1 MCSHCYATRTLLKM
15 VTFEAPLTFLCSSA
29 FALLPPTP
37 IKILEVH
44 CSPHTAIRC
53 LMKAIVSLFISAY
66 QPGMASIECR
76 YFKELYFEG
85 ARFEDRYFEDRHLE
99 KAYFEDSLLES
110 PSYEDVC
117 WMISRA
123 RREAPLGYCV
133 MYLRYVSNH
142 SGYAKTLE
150 ASLRQHIALHP
161 DLKDS
166 LSTFLV
172 TWLQQQE
179 DLFCQTLHQQLIE
192 FHTSH

>member
-1 MCSHCYATRTLLKM
+1 
-15 VTFEAPLTFLCSSA
+15 
-29 FALLPPTP
+29 
-37 IKILEVH
+37 
-44 CSPHTAIRC
+44 
-53 LMKAIVSLFISAY
+53 MKAIVSLFISAY

-76 YFKELYFEG
+76 YFKELYFED
-85 ARFEDRYFEDRHLE
+85 ARFEELCFKDPHFEDARFESRYFEDRHLE
-99 KAYFEDSLLES
+99 KAYFEDLLLEDL
-110 PSYEDVC
+110 SYEDVC

>member
-1 MCSHCYATRTLLKM
+1 MI
-15 VTFEAPLTFLCSSA
+15 TFEAPLTFLCSSV

-66 QPGMASIECR
+66 QPSMASIECR
-76 YFKELYFEG
+76 YFKDPYFED
-85 ARFEDRYFEDRHLE
+85 ARFENRHLE
-99 KAYFEDSLLES
+99 KAYFKNQHLED

-117 WMISRA
+117 WMINRA
-123 RREAPLGYCV
+123 RRKSPLGYYV
-133 MYLRYVSNH
+133 MYLRYVSHH
-142 SGYAKTLE
+142 SGYAKTVE

>member
-1 MCSHCYATRTLLKM
+1 
-15 VTFEAPLTFLCSSA
+15 
-29 FALLPPTP
+29 
-37 IKILEVH
+37 
-44 CSPHTAIRC
+44 
-53 LMKAIVSLFISAY
+53 MKAIVSLFISAY

-76 YFKELYFEG
+76 YFKGPYFENQ
-85 ARFEDRYFEDRHLE
+85 HLENLHFE
-99 KAYFEDSLLES
+99 KAYFENLLLED

-123 RREAPLGYCV
+123 RRSQPLGFCV
-133 MYLRYVSNH
+133 MYLRYVGHH
-142 SGYAKTLE
+142 SGYAKTVE

-166 LSTFLV
+166 LSTFLA

>member
-1 MCSHCYATRTLLKM
+1 
-15 VTFEAPLTFLCSSA
+15 
-29 FALLPPTP
+29 
-37 IKILEVH
+37 
-44 CSPHTAIRC
+44 
-53 LMKAIVSLFISAY
+53 MKAIVSLFISAY

-85 ARFEDRYFEDRHLE
+85 ARFEDLYFEDPYFEDARFENRHLE
-99 KAYFEDSLLES
+99 KAYFEDLLLES

-123 RREAPLGYCV
+123 RHESPLGYYV
-133 MYLRYVSNH
+133 MYLRYVRHH
-142 SGYAKTLE
+142 SGYAKTVE

-192 FHTSH
+192 FHTNH

>member
-1 MCSHCYATRTLLKM
+1 
-15 VTFEAPLTFLCSSA
+15 
-29 FALLPPTP
+29 
-37 IKILEVH
+37 
-44 CSPHTAIRC
+44 
-53 LMKAIVSLFISAY
+53 MKAIVSLFISAY
-66 QPGMASIECR
+66 QPSMASIECR
-76 YFKELYFEG
+76 YFKDPCFEELCFKDPYFEG
-85 ARFEDRYFEDRHLE
+85 ARFESRYFKNQHLE
-99 KAYFEDSLLES
+99 E

-123 RREAPLGYCV
+123 RREASLGYCV

>member
-1 MCSHCYATRTLLKM
+1 
-15 VTFEAPLTFLCSSA
+15 
-29 FALLPPTP
+29 
-37 IKILEVH
+37 
-44 CSPHTAIRC
+44 
-53 LMKAIVSLFISAY
+53 MKAIVSLFISAY
-66 QPGMASIECR
+66 QPSMASIECR

-85 ARFEDRYFEDRHLE
+85 ARFEDRYFEDRNLE

-110 PSYEDVC
+110 PNYEDVC

>member
-1 MCSHCYATRTLLKM
+1 
-15 VTFEAPLTFLCSSA
+15 
-29 FALLPPTP
+29 
-37 IKILEVH
+37 
-44 CSPHTAIRC
+44 
-53 LMKAIVSLFISAY
+53 MKAIVSLFISAY
-66 QPGMASIECR
+66 QPGMASIECQPYSLNPSHQPLFVSDSDGCSEAR
-76 YFKELYFEG
+76 VYKDKVYEDWPNEELDRSENDSFGGLYFEDPNFEG
-85 ARFEDRYFEDRHLE
+85 QSFESRRFEDKRFESLQFEDLL
-99 KAYFEDSLLES
+99 FEDL
-110 PSYEDVC
+110 SYEDVC

-123 RREAPLGYCV
+123 RRNQPLGYCV
-133 MYLRYVSNH
+133 MYLRHVRHH
-142 SGYAKTLE
+142 SGYAKTVE

>member
-1 MCSHCYATRTLLKM
+1 
-15 VTFEAPLTFLCSSA
+15 
-29 FALLPPTP
+29 
-37 IKILEVH
+37 
-44 CSPHTAIRC
+44 
-53 LMKAIVSLFISAY
+53 MKAIVSLFISAY
-66 QPGMASIECR
+66 HPGMASIECR
-76 YFKELYFEG
+76 YFKGPYFENQ
-85 ARFEDRYFEDRHLE
+85 HLENVHFE
-99 KAYFEDSLLES
+99 KAYFEDLFLEDH
-110 PSYEDVC
+110 SYEDVC

-123 RREAPLGYCV
+123 RRESPLGYYV
-133 MYLRYVSNH
+133 MYLRYVSHH
-142 SGYAKTLE
+142 SGYAKTVE

>member
-1 MCSHCYATRTLLKM
+1 
-15 VTFEAPLTFLCSSA
+15 
-29 FALLPPTP
+29 
-37 IKILEVH
+37 
-44 CSPHTAIRC
+44 
-53 LMKAIVSLFISAY
+53 MKAIVSLFISAY

-76 YFKELYFEG
+76 YFKDPCFEELCFKDPYFED
-85 ARFEDRYFEDRHLE
+85 ARFENRHLE
-99 KAYFEDSLLES
+99 KAYFKNQHLED

-123 RREAPLGYCV
+123 RHESPLGYYV
-133 MYLRYVSNH
+133 MYLRYVRHH
-142 SGYAKTLE
+142 SGYAKTVE